1 MGALTPVT
9 ARGAGFRG
17 DAEGR
22 TEMFLKPDL
31 AWGGPLPAVNP
42 HRSMSSPCAT
52 RSCFIACRDGDM
64 EAVNLDAMLACFA
77 ERWSPLKVARIDH
90 YDVRIVKVRGEFTW
104 HERADI
110 DEFFLV
116 RGGQLTIQ
124 LRDRNV
130 VLAARVLFVVARGVE
145 RCPRAAPEPRWSCSS
160 PAASSTPRCRRG
172 TERRGRW
179 LA

>member
-1 MGALTPVT
+1 
-9 ARGAGFRG
+9 
-17 DAEGR
+17 
-22 TEMFLKPDL
+22 MFLKPDL

-130 VLAARVLFVVARGVE
+130 VPAARELFVVPRGVE
-145 RCPRAAPEPRWSCSS
+145 RCPRAGTETALVLLEPSGVVNTAM
-160 PAASSTPRCRRG
+160 PAGNGTPRPVACLSALIKPAG
-172 TERRGRW
+172 VQVERVSRER
-179 LA
+179 LS